1 MGPPCHDLCVC
12 HLGTPGR
19 VQVSYTDKAAPA
31 ASNGAGAEGP
41 PEAAQSIDIDVESAV

>member
-1 MGPPCHDLCVC
+1 MP
-12 HLGTPGR
+12 TAAGR
-19 VQVSYTDKAAPA
+19 TQVSYTDKAAPV